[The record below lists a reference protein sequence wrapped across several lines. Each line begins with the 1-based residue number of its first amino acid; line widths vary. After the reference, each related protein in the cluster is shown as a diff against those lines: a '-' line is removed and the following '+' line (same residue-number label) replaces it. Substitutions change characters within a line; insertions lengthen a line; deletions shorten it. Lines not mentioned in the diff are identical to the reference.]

1 LNTGIHEELR
11 QSGLVF
17 PFPIRPPSDRTMTIE
32 QYLSRYLP
40 AIDGEMR
47 RVLDVPGEHLSG
59 HYGMLRY
66 HMGWLDEQLRPA
78 QVNSG
83 KRIRPV
89 LVLLA
94 CEAAGA
100 SASHALPAAA
110 AVELL
115 HNFSLI
121 HDDIEDDSP
130 TRRHRPTVWA
140 LWGRPQAINAGDALF
155 TLARSSLASLSTQGV
170 ADGLTLEAF
179 RIFDETCLRLTEGQY
194 LDMSFEARMDVTVGE
209 YLSMI
214 DGKTAALIA
223 ASLELGA
230 LIGGADAVSRTS
242 LAEFGRHLGLAFQI
256 QDDVLG
262 IWGDEA
268 LTGKSAESDILTR
281 KKSLPVVYALQNPK
295 VGPALAL
302 RYTRSMELSDIPE
315 VLELLLRA
323 GARQYAEQMAQ
334 EATDRSLDALQAS
347 GVLNGAN
354 PAGQALLELAQAL
367 LGRNQ

>member
-1 LNTGIHEELR
+1 MIEE
-11 QSGLVF
+11 
-17 PFPIRPPSDRTMTIE
+17 I
-32 QYLSRYLP
+32 LSHYLP
-40 AIDGEMR
+40 PIEAEMR
-47 RVLDVPGEHLSG
+47 RVLDLPGDHLTG

-66 HMGWLDEQLRPA
+66 HMGWLDPQLRPA

-83 KRIRPV
+83 KRVRPV

-94 CEAAGA
+94 CEAIGSPADK
-100 SASHALPAAA
+100 ALPAAA
-110 AVELL
+110 SVELL

-140 LWGRPQAINAGDALF
+140 LWGRPQAINAGDAMF
-155 TLARSSLASLSTQGV
+155 TLARTALA
-170 ADGLTLEAF
+170 GLPARGLAAERTLEAF
-179 RIFDETCLRLTEGQY
+179 HVFDETCLRLTEGQY
-194 LDMSFEARMDVTVGE
+194 LDMSFESRMDVTVDE
-209 YLSMI
+209 YLTMI
-214 DGKTAALIA
+214 AGKTAALVG

-230 LIGGADAVSRTS
+230 LVGAAEPDTRQH

-256 QDDVLG
+256 QDDILG

-281 KKSLPVVYALQNPK
+281 KKSLPVIYALQNPEI
-295 VGPALAL
+295 GPALAR
-302 RYTRSMELSDIPE
+302 RYTQSMENADIPE

-334 EATDRSLDALQAS
+334 QATDLSLEALRAS
-347 GVLNGAN
+347 GVLAEGNQ
-354 PAGQALLELAQAL
+354 AGQALLELAKAL
-367 LGRNQ
+367 LDRRQ